1 MSSIIYET
9 INLYNKEKNVLP
21 YLYIGSDQYNDP
33 KYLGSSRDL
42 LKDIKKI
49 GKEHFEKRI
58 LCEFN
63 YEIDNVTL
71 RKIESNIQKS
81 IDVANDPKYYNKTNT
96 SHKGYVETEEQRK
109 ERMKKTHI
117 GYKIWLDG
125 LSDDERKIYKDKSSK
140 NITQWNNSI
149 KGKSYEEIYGEEKGK
164 ERRLKKMG
172 SNNVMSKQVLDIKTG
187 KIFET
192 MKIALDYY
200 NIKKYETLRKKCE
213 KGIVM
218 KFL

>member
-9 INLYNKEKNVLP
+9 INLYNKENNILP

-33 KYLGSSRDL
+33 KYLGSSKDL
-42 LKDIKKI
+42 IKDIKKI

-81 IDVANDPKYYNKTNT
+81 IDVANDPKYYNKTNS

-109 ERMKKTHI
+109 ERMKKTHD
-117 GYKIWLDG
+117 GYRKWWDSL
-125 LSDDERKIYKDKSSK
+125 DDEKKQERIKKLKLQSK
-140 NITQWNNSI
+140 NNNHI
-149 KGKSYEEIYGEEKGK
+149 KGKTYEEIYGEEVGKNKREKKKGK
-164 ERRLKKMG
+164 
-172 SNNVMSKQVLDIKTG
+172 NNGMSKSIIDVQTGQV
-187 KIFET
+187 FESMVEA
-192 MKIALDYY
+192 MKHYG
-200 NIKKYETLRKKCE
+200 IKKHSTLKNRCN
-213 KGIVM
+213 KGNVM
-218 KFL
+218 KFI